1 MRVSQSP
8 INASV
13 NKKPPLG
20 TPEGCFAIC
29 LAALAMLLPVLPSAA
44 QDSPAPVRTESIYPE
59 QHLARVET
67 SERHL
72 SSATGDAP
80 PKRLRPDPELSD
92 GFKHD
97 ITPSKRNDTP
107 TAIEPAPDYT
117 RQVHDANET
126 TISGKF
132 DVTVDKSLSFTG
144 TVSDQVYDV
153 DTKITDLIL
162 PAAQNGT
169 LPYTYSL
176 SPSLPTGLTFDSSTR
191 TLSGTP
197 TVLQNSSIDYTYK
210 VVDGAGDEAELTFGI
225 RVKST
230 LTLEGIWNITDQS
243 YTQWVQI
250 QDLVFPV
257 PKGGRAPLTYRLYE
271 VIPGPGNG
279 ELHSGLTFDPATRTL
294 SGTPTEAATKSIR
307 YSVGDA
313 LGSGTW
319 RTFTIKVVAGSP
331 LTVPAISDKSYVQNQ
346 QITTAT
352 LPVATGG
359 TAPYTYTLSP
369 TVPTGLA
376 FNGSSRSLS
385 GTPTVLQ
392 TATTYTYTAQD
403 ATGRIGTQTF
413 SIEVTSSLSFAGT
426 VADQVYDV
434 DTKITDLILPA
445 AQNGTLPY
453 TYSLSP
459 SLPTGLTFTP
469 STRTLSGTP
478 TVLQNPTDYTYKVVD
493 GVGSEAEL
501 TFSLRVKSTLSLPRP
516 WGISDQSYT
525 QYVQIQDLVFPEA
538 SGGRAPLAYTLKRV
552 RDGSNTQLP
561 AGLTFDPATRTLS
574 GTPTEAIQPS
584 KEFRYTVT
592 DELGSASW
600 RTLQIEVAAGSPLTV
615 PAISDKSFPQ
625 SQRITNVTLPEAS
638 GGTAPYTYTVTPT
651 VPTGLAFDGSSR
663 MLSGTPTV
671 VQAATNYTYTA
682 KDATGRTGTQTFSIE
697 VTSSLA
703 FTGTVS
709 DQFYTQ
715 NHQITDLILP
725 AAQNGTL
732 PYTYTLR
739 YTDPSLF
746 LNGLSFDPTTGTI
759 SGTPTAA
766 KTAVDFTWEV
776 EDADGTKVSQT
787 FDITVNSALAMP
799 GTIADQVYKQNQPIS
814 PLQLPLAT
822 GGTAPVTYIFY
833 PAPPQGLQFIN
844 TNTTRGITGTPTA
857 VQPATNYT
865 YTAQDANGATTQK
878 SFSIEVTSSLALS
891 SIADQAYT
899 QNHRITD
906 LVLPSATAGTAP
918 YAYSLSGP
926 SLPNGLTFNPA
937 TRTISGTPTATASAL
952 QYKWEVEDSDGTKVS
967 QTFDLTVNSALSLGS
982 VPDQIY
988 TRNHQITDL
997 ILPSATGGTAPLT
1010 YSLTPALPS
1019 GLSFDAITR
1028 TLSGTPTAV
1037 QVAKMYTYQV
1047 EDANGAVESTTFD
1060 LTVNAALSLPGTISN
1075 LVYKQNHPSPAV
1087 THPAATGGTT
1097 PVTYRIYPSLP
1108 QGLSFN
1114 AAMRTISGTATV
1126 VQAATTYT
1134 YEARDANGATAST
1147 TFSIEVTSALAVGAI
1162 SDQVYTQ
1169 NQQVTNLVLPAATAG
1184 TAPYTY
1190 TLSPGLPSGLSF
1202 DAITRT
1208 LSGTPTG
1215 VQVAKTYTYEVKD
1228 ADGTTVSAAFDI
1240 TVRSSLALPG
1250 SIASQIFV
1258 QNRSIT
1264 PLTLPPATGGT
1275 APYTYSLAP
1284 VLQQGLSFDATTRR
1298 VSGTPTRIQAP
1309 TNYTYRVQD
1318 ADGTVRTATFTIE
1331 VKAALVLQGAIANQ
1345 VYTRNLPITNLV
1357 LPPASGGTLPYTYS
1371 VTPALPSGLSFDAAT
1386 RTLSGAATT
1395 VQPATPYTYQVQDGT
1410 GVTTSQAFTIAVV
1423 AADVLVLPAVP
1434 DQVYAFGETVSFD
1447 FGAARGGV
1455 LPHRYSLS
1463 PSALPQ
1469 GLTYDNTRLR
1479 ISGTAQAAMTPRE
1492 YTFTV
1497 SDAAQQSVSHTFSME
1512 VLMTLAA
1519 IEDQQYVVGQAI
1531 ADLELPASGGGTDP
1545 HVFELGPE
1553 LPAGLIFDAAT
1564 RTLAGTPL
1572 AGIPRTPYTYTVT
1585 DVFGVQA
1592 SQTFDIEVR
1601 LALAPIE
1608 DQSFI
1613 VGEAIPSTIL
1623 PAADGGQDPHV
1634 YTLTPEPPSG
1644 LAFNAATRTLSGT
1657 PQELTVPSSY
1667 RYHVSDSSGAE
1678 ADRTFTMEVV
1688 AAVLQLP
1695 PVADQ
1700 QFVVGSPILPIQ
1712 LPAATGGVGPHR
1724 YRLSPDLPPGVVFE
1738 AATRTLGG
1746 TPTTQSQP
1754 AAYTYTVEDAGGE
1767 TSSQTFRIQ
1776 VHAAL
1781 ALPPIADQQFAIG
1794 RPITPV
1800 ELPSA
1805 TGGLS
1810 PYSYSLTPD
1819 PVQGL
1824 SFDAATRTLSGTPT
1838 EVSAPQV
1845 YTYLA
1850 RDTVGHTAEQSFEM
1864 AVYGAFSLSA
1874 VEDQVYEAGMPIADI
1889 VLPAAFGGT
1898 APYTYRLSPAPPP
1911 GLTFDAAARTLSGTP
1926 TSALAQTVHT
1936 YTATDAAGVM
1946 AAESFYVE
1954 VRLGLASIEDQT
1966 YQVGTEIAELQLP
1979 SAVGGSDPHTYR
1991 LSPELPS
1998 GLVFDANA
2006 RTLNGTPTMV
2016 TAQTTYT
2023 YDVTDAAGFARSQDF
2038 SITVEAQALA
2048 LASIPDQTYAV
2059 DEQITPLQLPAAIGG
2074 QPPYDYVLSPAPP
2087 PGLTFDAE
2095 QRTLSGTP
2103 AAVMEET
2110 TYTYEVTDQDGATAR
2125 QVFTMAVGTSS
2136 ALLGDRAALIAL
2148 YKATDGPNWTNAT
2161 NWLEPPEEVVT
2172 FTAQQLDAWYGVGVS
2187 GGRVRS
2193 VELPV
2198 NNLQGAL
2205 PAELGNLTALARL
2218 QLPGNGLE
2226 GTIPVALEHLRTL
2239 RQMHLQNNQLGG
2251 GVPEE
2256 LGNLTA
2262 LEQLWLF
2269 GNNLSGTIPTALSR
2283 LANMEGLLL
2292 SDNQLTGTIPAGLG
2306 GLADLQ
2312 DLWLQG
2318 NQLSGTIP
2326 SELGQLDS
2334 LRTLLLNDNALSGAI
2349 PPVLGSL
2356 TYLRDLWLHSNDLT
2370 GAIPSELGGLDS
2382 LRGLLLNDNQ
2392 LTDTIPSVL
2401 GDLSGLQWLHLQEN
2415 ALRGEIPPSLGQL
2428 TRLEQLQL
2436 SGNSLSGPLP
2446 HTLGRL
2452 TMLEYLY
2459 VHENA
2464 LSGSLPATLVDLVAL
2479 KELFFDGPI
2488 QELCAP
2494 TDTDFSTWLASLAAV
2509 RGPDCGA
2516 SALSFET
2523 PVLAKSFLKG
2533 KGGHMA
2539 LPAAEGGQAPYK
2551 YTLHPEPP
2559 TGLTFDAEQRTLSGT
2574 PVDTVSNVE
2583 YAYVAV
2589 DELGRKGKV
2598 NFTIT
2603 VLPRETALLTVH
2615 GNYPNPFRASTNLN
2629 LSLASDAD
2637 ISVEIFDLLGRR
2649 VLSQETRPLQA
2660 GRNQPWP
2667 IDGLTAGSGMYLY
2680 RVTAATKQETQMRTG
2695 RMMVIK

>member
-1 MRVSQSP
+1 MRLYGWQWYVKPRRRERWSPACRAWVS
-8 INASV
+8 
-13 NKKPPLG
+13 K
-20 TPEGCFAIC
+20 FF
-29 LAALAMLLPVLPSAA
+29 LAALTCFLPAIPSVA
-44 QDSPAPVRTESIYPE
+44 QNNSTDFRGP
-59 QHLARVET
+59 
-67 SERHL
+67 
-72 SSATGDAP
+72 
-80 PKRLRPDPELSD
+80 
-92 GFKHD
+92 
-97 ITPSKRNDTP
+97 RNDFYRVG
-107 TAIEPAPDYT
+107 D
-117 RQVHDANET
+117 ET
-126 TISGKF
+126 GFVPSDRYPVEAGSQLRFRGIF
-132 DVTVDKSLSFTG
+132 
-144 TVSDQVYDV
+144 SDQAY
-153 DTKITDLIL
+153 TKGENVHQWLNQ
-162 PAAQNGT
+162 AFGGT

-176 SPSLPTGLTFDSSTR
+176 TPSPPDGLTITEDNNGYWWI
-191 TLSGTP
+191 SGTP
-197 TVLQNSSIDYTYK
+197 TTPQAATEYTWTVQDAAGATASMTWDIRVNESLYLYGSHLYLFRRLGIQQSEVTLTDATGGKRPYTYSLT
-210 VVDGAGDEAELTFGI
+210 GDPQHNSPRNPPSEL
-225 RVKST
+225 
-230 LTLEGIWNITDQS
+230 
-243 YTQWVQI
+243 
-250 QDLVFPV
+250 P
-257 PKGGRAPLTYRLYE
+257 P
-271 VIPGPGNG
+271 
-279 ELHSGLTFDPATRTL
+279 GLTFDPAALTIGGIPTGVPNGWTYGLCHDMYYRFKVVDADKDEVWSHVAIVLSDDLAL
-294 SGTPTEAATKSIR
+294 SGTVSDQAYTQNDPIVPLQLP
-307 YSVGDA
+307 SV
-313 LGSGTW
+313 
-319 RTFTIKVVAGSP
+319 
-331 LTVPAISDKSYVQNQ
+331 
-346 QITTAT
+346 
-352 LPVATGG
+352 TGG
-359 TAPYTYTLSP
+359 CPS
-369 TVPTGLA
+369 
-376 FNGSSRSLS
+376 
-385 GTPTVLQ
+385 
-392 TATTYTYTAQD
+392 
-403 ATGRIGTQTF
+403 F
-413 SIEVTSSLSFAGT
+413 SYE
-426 VADQVYDV
+426 
-434 DTKITDLILPA
+434 
-445 AQNGTLPY
+445 
-453 TYSLSP
+453 LSP
-459 SLPTGLTFTP
+459 SLPSGLSFDAT
-469 STRTLSGTP
+469 TRTISGTP
-478 TVLQNPTDYTYKVVD
+478 T
-493 GVGSEAEL
+493 A
-501 TFSLRVKSTLSLPRP
+501 
-516 WGISDQSYT
+516 
-525 QYVQIQDLVFPEA
+525 
-538 SGGRAPLAYTLKRV
+538 
-552 RDGSNTQLP
+552 
-561 AGLTFDPATRTLS
+561 
-574 GTPTEAIQPS
+574 
-584 KEFRYTVT
+584 
-592 DELGSASW
+592 
-600 RTLQIEVAAGSPLTV
+600 
-615 PAISDKSFPQ
+615 
-625 SQRITNVTLPEAS
+625 
-638 GGTAPYTYTVTPT
+638 
-651 VPTGLAFDGSSR
+651 
-663 MLSGTPTV
+663 

-682 KDATGRTGTQTFSIE
+682 RD
-697 VTSSLA
+697 
-703 FTGTVS
+703 
-709 DQFYTQ
+709 
-715 NHQITDLILP
+715 
-725 AAQNGTL
+725 
-732 PYTYTLR
+732 
-739 YTDPSLF
+739 
-746 LNGLSFDPTTGTI
+746 LNGL
-759 SGTPTAA
+759 
-766 KTAVDFTWEV
+766 
-776 EDADGTKVSQT
+776 
-787 FDITVNSALAMP
+787 
-799 GTIADQVYKQNQPIS
+799 
-814 PLQLPLAT
+814 
-822 GGTAPVTYIFY
+822 
-833 PAPPQGLQFIN
+833 
-844 TNTTRGITGTPTA
+844 
-857 VQPATNYT
+857 
-865 YTAQDANGATTQK
+865 TAQET
-878 SFSIEVTSSLALS
+878 FSIEVTSSLALS

-937 TRTISGTPTATASAL
+937 TRTISGTPTAIASAL

-967 QTFDLTVNSALSLGS
+967 QTFDLTVNSALALGS

-988 TRNHQITDL
+988 TRNHQIADL

-1010 YSLTPALPS
+1010 YSLKPALPSGLSFDATTRTLSGTPTTPQAAKTYTYEAKDANGAVATQTFDLTVNAALALSGPIADQAYTQNHKISDLTLPLATGGTAPVAYSLKPAPPS

-1028 TLSGTPTAV
+1028 TLSGTPTTPQA
-1037 QVAKMYTYQV
+1037 AKTYTY
-1047 EDANGAVESTTFD
+1047 EAKDANGAVATQTFD
-1060 LTVNAALSLPGTISN
+1060 LTVNAALALSGPIADQAYTQNVQITDLILPS
-1075 LVYKQNHPSPAV
+1075 
-1087 THPAATGGTT
+1087 ATGGTAS
-1097 PVTYRIYPSLP
+1097 VTYSLK
-1108 QGLSFN
+1108 
-1114 AAMRTISGTATV
+1114 
-1126 VQAATTYT
+1126 
-1134 YEARDANGATAST
+1134 
-1147 TFSIEVTSALAVGAI
+1147 
-1162 SDQVYTQ
+1162 
-1169 NQQVTNLVLPAATAG
+1169 PA
-1184 TAPYTY
+1184 
-1190 TLSPGLPSGLSF
+1190 LPSGLSF
-1202 DAITRT
+1202 DATTRT
-1208 LSGTPTG
+1208 LSGTPTTP
-1215 VQVAKTYTYEVKD
+1215 QAAKTYTYEAKD
-1228 ADGTTVSAAFDI
+1228 ANGAVATQTFDLTVNGFVALGSIQDRIYTQSQQITDLILPSATGGTAPVAYSLTPQEPTGLTFTASTRTLSGTPTAPQAAKTYTYEAKDANGAVATQTFDI

-1250 SIASQIFV
+1250 SIASQIFM
-1258 QNRSIT
+1258 QHRSIT

-1545 HVFELGPE
+1545 HVFALSPE

-1657 PQELTVPSSY
+1657 PQKLTVPSSY

-1678 ADRTFTMEVV
+1678 ADRTFTMEVI

-1695 PVADQ
+1695 SVADQ

-1724 YRLSPDLPPGVVFE
+1724 YGLRPDLPPGVVFE

-1824 SFDAATRTLSGTPT
+1824 SFDASTRTLSGTPT

-1850 RDTVGHTAEQSFEM
+1850 RDTVGHTAEQSFRI